1 MSKKLLES
9 IMQDSDRQISGIGPG
24 SKEEGSMS
32 MAVGNSKSL
41 SGSDKPVMHP
51 QMPFQIDNVIR
62 DTADA
67 LEITMRL
74 HKNFTDALDNGSIN
88 KSQKVALKKSIDSLH
103 LINSFLLKELP
114 QYLEMFH

>member
-1 MSKKLLES
+1 MSKKLLEA

-32 MAVGNSKSL
+32 MTVGNSKSL
-41 SGSDKPVMHP
+41 AGSDKPVMHP
-51 QMPFQIDNVIR
+51 QLPFQIDNVIR

-67 LEITMRL
+67 LEITMRM
-74 HKNFTDALDNGSIN
+74 HKNFTEALDNSSIN
-88 KSQKVALKKSIDSLH
+88 KSQKVALKKSIDALH

-114 QYLEMFH
+114 KYLEMFH